1 MVTGRNI
8 KNIGK
13 PVFIPLVLF
22 VCLLLASPVSSTTE
36 DGTANCL
43 KLGADDGVAEFHPM
57 FEGVV
62 ASIYKRIGHCVI
74 SISIAPKRSEMM
86 LAIASLDGDWM
97 RADGFKE
104 RSGLDIIEVPVPLF
118 ELDMVFLTKAN
129 SSFNGTP
136 EDMNGRTVGY
146 PAGFAWIEDNLLAVG
161 AIPKE
166 VPTGVPVRELLLRD
180 RFEVFATDGVRAF
193 QMMGPQDNRSN
204 AIRQTSWT
212 KVPFFHLVHAKHKN
226 KVGALAQEIKKAIS
240 TGEFD
245 HMFDLP
251 GLSRATPAPTKP

>member
-8 KNIGK
+8 KRLILSVAIFAQSSLAPLITSTAHAQSDN
-13 PVFIPLVLF
+13 PV
-22 VCLLLASPVSSTTE
+22 TE
-36 DGTANCL
+36 CL
-43 KLGADDGVAEFHPM
+43 KLGADDGVSEFHPM

-118 ELDMVFLTKAN
+118 ELDMILLTKAN

-146 PAGFAWIEDNLLAVG
+146 PAGFAWIEDNLLAIG

-166 VPTGVPVRELLLRD
+166 VPTGVPVRELLLRG

-193 QMMGPQDNRSN
+193 QMLGPQDNQSN

-240 TGEFD
+240 AGEFD

-251 GLSRATPAPTKP
+251 GLSRATPVPTKP